1 MGVCEG
7 AAGGLA
13 GAWRMG
19 RDCRGRGLGG
29 FFLLVHCDSHTIV
42 RMWKVNSTG
51 VDHSSLDPTETA
63 TNLDEV

>member
-1 MGVCEG
+1 
-7 AAGGLA
+7 
-13 GAWRMG
+13 MG